1 MLLSVHL
8 SNTFD
13 ADDTGVLDV
22 AIDWEAM
29 ADTIDTHVAW
39 NTAKTIDR
47 ETSVEVIRF
56 NDLANHVD
64 SCLVLI
70 ICAEKM
76 K

>member
-1 MLLSVHL
+1 MLLSIHL
-8 SNTFD
+8 TNTFD
-13 ADDTGVLDV
+13 ADDARVLDI

-39 NTAKTIDR
+39 NTSKTIDR

>member
-1 MLLSVHL
+1 LLLSVHL

-13 ADDTGVLDV
+13 ADDARVLSIT
-22 AIDWEAM
+22 IDWEAM

-39 NTAKTIDR
+39 NTAKTIDW

-56 NDLANHVD
+56 NDLADHVD

-70 ICAEKM
+70 ICAEEM
-76 K
+76 